1 MGAFAEIAA
10 GLRRANEVTCF
21 GFSVGQHPA
30 LKDRVRAAPFAS
42 HGSRGSRISPRHVL
56 LAAVAVAG
64 LTDAMGAHNNSFGTL
79 DFLRNL
85 PLFRD
90 LELCELEAIGAATT
104 EQRVAVGTVLFR
116 RGDPCEGFHV
126 IVLGRVKLALFAA
139 DGAEKVVEILG
150 PGQSFG
156 EPVMFIG
163 RPHVLCAEALS
174 ESLLLFVHKTAIR
187 EAIRRN
193 PEFAHRMLNEL
204 SLRLYRLVAD
214 IEAYTLKSATERV
227 TGYLL
232 AALPDDAGPGRPA
245 DVALAA
251 SKSVLA
257 SRLNITREHFSR
269 ILHELSQAGLI
280 QVSGRNIR
288 VLDPGGLRD
297 RKT

>member
-1 MGAFAEIAA
+1 
-10 GLRRANEVTCF
+10 
-21 GFSVGQHPA
+21 
-30 LKDRVRAAPFAS
+30 
-42 HGSRGSRISPRHVL
+42 
-56 LAAVAVAG
+56 
-64 LTDAMGAHNNSFGTL
+64 MGAHRDSFGTL

-85 PLFRD
+85 PLFRE
-90 LELCELEAIGAATT
+90 LELSELEAIGAATV
-104 EQRVAVGTVLFR
+104 EQRVTAGTVLFR

-126 IVLGRVKLALFAA
+126 VVLGRVKLALLAA
-139 DGAEKVVEILG
+139 AGGEKVVEIVG

-156 EPVMFIG
+156 ESVMFMG
-163 RPHVLCAEALS
+163 LPHVLYAEALTD
-174 ESLLLFVHKTAIR
+174 SLLLLIHRNAIL
-187 EAIRRN
+187 ETVGRN
-193 PEFAHRMLNEL
+193 PEFAQRMLNEL

-232 AALPDDAGPGRPA
+232 AALPDDTGPGRPA

-257 SRLNITREHFSR
+257 SLLNITREHFSR

-280 QVSGRNIR
+280 RVSGRNIR
-288 VLDPGGLRD
+288 ILDLAGLRD

>member
-1 MGAFAEIAA
+1 
-10 GLRRANEVTCF
+10 
-21 GFSVGQHPA
+21 
-30 LKDRVRAAPFAS
+30 
-42 HGSRGSRISPRHVL
+42 
-56 LAAVAVAG
+56 
-64 LTDAMGAHNNSFGTL
+64 MGAHNNSFGTL

-90 LELCELEAIGAATT
+90 LELCDLEAIGAATT
-104 EQRVAVGTVLFR
+104 EQRVTVGTALFR

-126 IVLGRVKLALFAA
+126 IVVGRVKLALLAA
-139 DGAEKVVEILG
+139 AGSEKVVEILG

-163 RPHVLCAEALS
+163 RAHMLYAEALAD
-174 ESLLLFVHKTAIR
+174 SLLLFVNKSAIL
-187 EAIRRN
+187 EAIQRN
-193 PEFAHRMLNEL
+193 PEFAQRMLNEL

-214 IEAYTLKSATERV
+214 IESYTLKSATERV

-232 AALPDDAGPGRPA
+232 AALPDDASPGQPA

-280 QVSGRNIR
+280 HVSGRNIR
-288 VLDPGGLRD
+288 VLDPDGMRD
-297 RKT
+297 RRT